1 MDIDFRDM
9 TRQFL
14 QGTVA
19 EEDTGE
25 AGLLNE
31 AKPEQ
36 MEEASSWRDPINLP
50 SGDELEASGREGIAS
65 YHDMQS
71 EALVVEDLAEYIEY
85 NFKATLSDAVNAWL
99 EAHGF
104 DDPPLSAGR
113 ESQREFLMKVG
124 RKHGLGGLNED
135 KYWDER
141 RRTYVPVEDWSPK
154 KLGSSAMAKD
164 VTLVGIVEKVRD
176 LLEKSGNQE
185 ALGHIEAALESIRG
199 RANDSVGE

>member
-25 AGLLNE
+25 AALLNE
-31 AKPEQ
+31 A
-36 MEEASSWRDPINLP
+36 
-50 SGDELEASGREGIAS
+50 
-65 YHDMQS
+65 
-71 EALVVEDLAEYIEY
+71 
-85 NFKATLSDAVNAWL
+85 TLS
-99 EAHGF
+99 EI
-104 DDPPLSAGR
+104 SAEQAAR
-113 ESQREFLMKVG
+113 I
-124 RKHGLGGLNED
+124 NED

-154 KLGSSAMAKD
+154 KLGSGATTKD
-164 VTLVGIVEKVRD
+164 VALVDIVEKVRD